1 MLITLYPY
9 ALFTFKQLNKILII
23 RFSAIGDVVLTS
35 PVVRCV
41 RNKFPNATIHFLVK
55 EKFRAAVG
63 ANIYITQ
70 CITFK
75 DHLNE
80 ILGELQNQ
88 EYDFV
93 VDLQRNNKSTWLR
106 KKLNRPSGTFPK
118 LNIQKFLL
126 TRLKINT
133 LPKIHVVDRYFE
145 AVKKLGV
152 VNDNQGLEFFIDREE
167 DLFTQ
172 EQVIVLRSNY
182 IALVLGATY
191 FTKRI
196 PLQKI
201 EEIISGI
208 KGSIVLLGGPDERE
222 MGERLAKKFTNVIN
236 TAGHSTL
243 QQSAHYIKNAGTV
256 ITSDTGLMHIAAA
269 FDKRIISVWGNT
281 VPSFGMYAYLPKHP
295 ENNVMI
301 ENNKLWCR
309 PCSKLGYNK
318 CPRKHF
324 KCMLDHDSKNIA
336 ELAEQR
342 F

>member
-1 MLITLYPY
+1 V
-9 ALFTFKQLNKILII
+9 LFTFKELNKILII

-41 RNKFPNATIHFLVK
+41 RNKFPNAIIHFLVK
-55 EKFRAAVG
+55 EKFKVAVSG
-63 ANIYITQ
+63 NVHITQ

-75 DHLNE
+75 DHPNE
-80 ILGELQNQ
+80 VLQELQDHQ
-88 EYDFV
+88 YDFV
-93 VDLQRNNKSTWLR
+93 IDLQRNNKSMSLR
-106 KKLNRPSGTFPK
+106 KKLKRPSATFPK
-118 LNIQKFLL
+118 LNIRKFLL
-126 TRLKINT
+126 TTLKINT

-145 AVKKLGV
+145 AVKKTGV
-152 VNDNQGLEFFIDREE
+152 VNDNQGLEFFIEKEE
-167 DLFTQ
+167 SLFTK
-172 EQVIVLRSNY
+172 EQVMVLRSNY

-196 PLQKI
+196 PLKKL

-208 KGSIVLLGGPDERE
+208 KGSVVLLGGPDEKE
-222 MGERLAKKFTNVIN
+222 MGEQLAKKFTNVIN
-236 TAGHSTL
+236 TAGHSSL
-243 QQSAHYIKNAGTV
+243 QQSAHYIKNAATV

-295 ENNVMI
+295 ENNIVI
-301 ENNKLWCR
+301 ENNNLRCR
-309 PCSKLGYNK
+309 PCSKLGHHK
-318 CPRKHF
+318 CPKGHF
-324 KCMLDHDSKNIA
+324 KCMLDLDSKHIA